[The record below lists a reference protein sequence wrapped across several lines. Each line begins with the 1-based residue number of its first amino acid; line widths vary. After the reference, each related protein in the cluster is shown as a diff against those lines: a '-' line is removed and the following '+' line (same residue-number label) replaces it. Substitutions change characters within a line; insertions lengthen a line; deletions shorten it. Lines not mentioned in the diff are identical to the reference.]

1 VHKKKKHHEEHEEHQ
16 NHEAWV
22 IPYADMLTLLMAMFL
37 VLWAIGQVDVSKARA
52 VSTGFADE
60 FGLSSGVGKG
70 AGGVGILDGTATP
83 DTPDFIG
90 KSSKVDKSVQ
100 LAAQAK
106 TEAQKAEQAQLTE
119 AEKQITE
126 AAQTS
131 GLESSLKFRME
142 GRGLVVSILAENVLF
157 DAGSATIRPEG
168 RVVLD
173 GIAEFLASLPN
184 QLSVEG
190 HSDDRPIS
198 TAQFPSNWEL
208 STARASIVLRYLVE
222 HHGVSMNRI
231 SAAGYADQRPVVPND
246 SEGARAENRR
256 VDIAILAEN
265 PTLITDEPAGAP
277 NAADSAAEK
286 GTAQ

>member
-1 VHKKKKHHEEHEEHQ
+1 
-16 NHEAWV
+16 
-22 IPYADMLTLLMAMFL
+22 
-37 VLWAIGQVDVSKARA
+37 
-52 VSTGFADE
+52 
-60 FGLSSGVGKG
+60 
-70 AGGVGILDGTATP
+70 
-83 DTPDFIG
+83 
-90 KSSKVDKSVQ
+90 
-100 LAAQAK
+100 
-106 TEAQKAEQAQLTE
+106 
-119 AEKQITE
+119 
-126 AAQTS
+126 
-131 GLESSLKFRME
+131 
-142 GRGLVVSILAENVLF
+142 VVSIVAENVLF

-173 GIAEFLASLPN
+173 GIAESLANLPN

-222 HHGVSMNRI
+222 RHGVSMNRI

-277 NAADSAAEK
+277 NAAGSAADK
-286 GTAQ
+286 GTAR